1 MSMMKPLSALFLSLL
16 VIISLAGCGSGGGST
31 ASTDSSLPSSVTGG
45 STGGTTPAGGT
56 TSTGGTAST
65 GVVKLSW
72 DPPQG
77 AVAGINLHYG
87 TSPGSYT
94 STIKAG
100 MVSSYAVSG
109 LAPGTYYFVVTAY
122 DSAGNE
128 SVYSNEVQAVIPASS

>member
-16 VIISLAGCGSGGGST
+16 VSISLAGCGGGGGST
-31 ASTDSSLPSSVTGG
+31 ASSGSSLPSSATGG
-45 STGGTTPAGGT
+45 STGGT

-77 AVAGINLHYG
+77 VAAGINLHYG
-87 TSPGSYT
+87 TSSGSYT
-94 STIKAG
+94 STINAG